1 MKIALVVGHSS
12 KSTGAHNKE
21 LDITEYSLNEIEA
34 KKVSEL
40 LDDRGVENVVIY
52 RQTYKD
58 LPAKINK
65 EGADI
70 VLCFHHNSF
79 DEKSTG
85 TETLYYHKSKKG
97 KVFAEIMQKNI
108 VDALGFKDR
117 GIKPKASED
126 RGGYVLKYT
135 NAPCLIMEPCFMSNT
150 KELQKFMDNLNKY
163 CEAVVRAI
171 ELL

>member
-12 KSTGAHNKE
+12 KSTGAYNEK
-21 LDITEYSLNEIEA
+21 LDITEYSLNKIEA

-58 LPAKINK
+58 LPSKINK

-79 DEKSTG
+79 DEHSTG
-85 TETLYYHKSKKG
+85 TETLYYHKSKDG

-108 VDALGFKDR
+108 VETLGFKDR

-135 NAPCLIMEPCFMSNT
+135 DAPCLILEPCFMSNT
-150 KELQKFMDNLNKY
+150 KELQEFMDNLNKY
-163 CEAVVRAI
+163 CEAVVRGI
-171 ELL
+171 ESF